1 MRPEL
6 TSEQAKAVLAQYYGH
21 LLRGPLQQPQPQ
33 PQQQAKETSM
43 TSASSQEIGEEAV
56 KQVKEL
62 KSLPS
67 YDDQNFYVRLG
78 YLRAGEEQEDEEYV
92 LKVSH
97 SKEEEGLLSLQA
109 AILRRLEERGVS
121 CPSLILTDEGNELT
135 TIASSSSFLSS
146 SSLEETSSSSPEC
159 RQKLGGEDETFMVR
173 MLRFVPGKMLRSVQ
187 HTPPLLRS
195 VGSSLATVDKALEG
209 LTHASMK
216 RDDLVWDLRNGALL
230 RSRLHALHTAHPIR
244 LELVKA
250 TLDEFEEHIA
260 PTLHRF
266 SSGIVHNDANSLNV
280 VVSDDGS
287 AVKAIIDYGDA
298 CHTFHVCNLAIAMAY
313 CMLFKEDE
321 ETKQQSCGEKAME
334 AGAFVLEGYN
344 SVRELQEDE
353 VRVLPTL
360 IKLRLAISVTN
371 SALSRMQH
379 PNDDYVAIDE
389 RGAWHLLEV
398 LSRRTATSLA
408 DDLWQFIR

>member
-6 TSEQAKAVLAQYYGH
+6 TTEQAKAVLAQYYGH
-21 LLRGPLQQPQPQ
+21 LLRGPQQ
-33 PQQQAKETSM
+33 QQQATEG
-43 TSASSQEIGEEAV
+43 TSASSPEIGEEAV

-78 YLRAGEEQEDEEYV
+78 YLPPEEEQEDEEYV

-121 CPSLILTDEGNELT
+121 CPSLVLTNEGNELT

-146 SSLEETSSSSPEC
+146 SSSLEVTSSSSPEC

-187 HTPPLLRS
+187 HTPQLLRS

-230 RSRLHALHTAHPIR
+230 RSRLHALHTAPPIR

-250 TLDEFEEHIA
+250 TLDEFEEHVA

-287 AVKAIIDYGDA
+287 TVKAIIDYGDA

-321 ETKQQSCGEKAME
+321 ETKQQSCGEKSME
-334 AGAFVLEGYN
+334 AGACVLEGYN

-398 LSRRTATSLA
+398 LNRRTATSLA
-408 DDLWQFIR
+408 DVLWQFIR